1 MTSPHPIHRNNH
13 AKYRTSVMT
22 ALRGIKPALLSI
34 PRVTLKMPGKS
45 FTGPLPPVTA
55 AQTALA
61 AELSRDVHE
70 LAGPLLGRNQFHE
83 PQLRKCEEF
92 LVSELKAAALE
103 VSRHAYTS
111 KGVEV
116 ANFHAQVPGS
126 SQPDDIIVFGAH
138 YDCVELINGPCPA
151 ANDNGSGVATVLA
164 MARRFAKR
172 KTAKTIR
179 FALWANE
186 EPPFFYTKNM
196 GSLVDADR
204 SKALGENIVAMM
216 TPETLGYYT
225 DEEDTQS
232 YPLPGASLANLPKRG
247 DFVAFVGLDNAGP
260 LVKKC
265 VDTFRSAAQFPC
277 VGASVPGIIPLVC
290 ASDHW
295 SFWRHGVP
303 SLMIT
308 DTAPFRYRWYHTPE
322 DTPDK
327 LNFERFARVVEG
339 VEAALAAVAG
349 CALT

>member
-1 MTSPHPIHRNNH
+1 MSTPHPIHRKNF
-13 AKYRTSVMT
+13 AKYRTSIGT
-22 ALRGIKPALLSI
+22 ALRGILPALTRF
-34 PRVTLKMPGKS
+34 PRVTLKMPGEIHR
-45 FTGPLPPVTA
+45 GPLPELTA
-55 AQTALA
+55 AQKSLA

-92 LVSELKAAALE
+92 LTSEFKAAGLE
-103 VSRHAYTS
+103 VSRPRYKS
-111 KGVEV
+111 EGVEV
-116 ANFHAQVPGS
+116 ANFHAEVRGVSRPNE
-126 SQPDDIIVFGAH
+126 IVVFGAH

-164 MARRFAKR
+164 LARRFATSKPAR
-172 KTAKTIR
+172 TIR

-204 SKALGENIVAMM
+204 SKSLGENIVAMM

-225 DEEDTQS
+225 DEENTQN
-232 YPLPGASLANLPKRG
+232 YPLPGANALDLPTRG

-260 LVKKC
+260 LVKQC
-265 VDTFRSAAQFPC
+265 VGTFRATTQFPC
-277 VGASVPGIIPLVC
+277 VGASVPGMIPLVG

-295 SFWRHGVP
+295 SFWRNGVP

-308 DTAPFRYRWYHTPE
+308 DTAPFRYKWYHTPE

-327 LNFERFARVVEG
+327 MDFERFARVVEG
-339 VEAALAAVAG
+339 VGRVLAEVAK
-349 CALT
+349 